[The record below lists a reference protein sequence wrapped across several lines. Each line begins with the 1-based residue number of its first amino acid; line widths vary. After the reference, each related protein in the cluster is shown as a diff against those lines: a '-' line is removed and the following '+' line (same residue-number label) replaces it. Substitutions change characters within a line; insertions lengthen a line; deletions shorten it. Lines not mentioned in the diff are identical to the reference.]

1 MFPGL
6 RNAALLPL
14 FRCLACSGGNP
25 ALRLIGSTSRTGDD
39 SPTDMA
45 SVGLVERADAPIDA
59 RQQRSRR
66 SLVDAMLALLR
77 EKPFEQV
84 TIREIA
90 ARAGVGYA
98 TFFRHYSAKEALL
111 GDVAAVE
118 IAQMLARTT
127 PLLYEVDSVESTRAL
142 CAWVDEHRTLWST
155 LLIGGAAGIVRA
167 EFIRQARLLAQD
179 KPPPD
184 GWLPNDLAVVHG
196 TASTIDV
203 LAWWLEQD
211 EDLPVARVAEILN
224 RLVIAPLVGGRSRS

>member
-1 MFPGL
+1 MPL
-6 RNAALLPL
+6 RDGT
-14 FRCLACSGGNP
+14 RP
-25 ALRLIGSTSRTGDD
+25 A
-39 SPTDMA
+39 MA

-66 SLVDAMLALLR
+66 ALVDAMLALLR

-118 IAQMLARTT
+118 IAGMLARTT
-127 PLLYEVDSVESTRAL
+127 PLLYAVDSVESTRAL
-142 CAWVDEHRTLWST
+142 CAWVGEHRSLWTT
-155 LLIGGAAGIVRA
+155 LLIGGASGIVRA
-167 EFIRQARLLAQD
+167 EFIRQARLLAHD
-179 KPPPD
+179 RPPPES
-184 GWLPNDLAVVHG
+184 WLPSDLAVVHG

-211 EDLPVARVAEILN
+211 AEIPSDRIAEILN
-224 RLVIAPLVGGRSRS
+224 RLVIAPLVGGLGRREPKA